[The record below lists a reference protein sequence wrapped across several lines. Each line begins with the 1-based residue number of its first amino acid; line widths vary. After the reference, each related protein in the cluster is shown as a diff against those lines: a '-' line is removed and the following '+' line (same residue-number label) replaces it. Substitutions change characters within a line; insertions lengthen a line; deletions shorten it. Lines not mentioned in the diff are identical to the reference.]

1 MATVT
6 RQPFAPLDGVR
17 LQTLTSLKN
26 RQNSISPSS
35 PGKRK
40 ASDVVD
46 TDDSENI
53 DPVIFSK
60 RSKGA
65 DNSFFP
71 SKDSFIKPASFILTR
86 AASTND
92 VSVRSTPKATANPRP
107 RSYLNPTSPAKINT
121 GITKST
127 PLSAPAGRS
136 PTRGKRSGILS
147 SRRRT
152 GGHFRVDPPAFGL
165 PSKSAA
171 PFSLDAAL
179 KGTIPSYTSRKASS
193 SLAAPS
199 APVDVRSLHEPE
211 SKASWDFVIHEDTP
225 EQEMTN
231 LLQHSTCVLDI
242 SSDEETESRRQ
253 RERAEGKE
261 NVPPVDDISQTTR
274 TRAARQAAAD
284 ADAMVF
290 EKERRPLGEMDVR
303 EYYSEGC
310 DESSVIIVPGD
321 EDEEPQDQQQR
332 QQPSSN
338 ESKPEP
344 EVTPE
349 LKAAPIKAAPNSG
362 LDKEAKSVEDIMQK
376 TDDPAPCAA
385 VLEPVE
391 GTGESFEVWESA
403 SAKDEAEAEVA
414 VATCST

>member
-1 MATVT
+1 M
-6 RQPFAPLDGVR
+6 
-17 LQTLTSLKN
+17 
-26 RQNSISPSS
+26 
-35 PGKRK
+35 
-40 ASDVVD
+40 D
-46 TDDSENI
+46 TDDTENI

-71 SKDSFIKPASFILTR
+71 SKDSFIKPASFILTKS
-86 AASTND
+86 ASSND

-107 RSYLNPTSPAKINT
+107 RSYLNPKSPAKINT

-152 GGHFRVDPPAFGL
+152 GGHCRVDPPAFGL
-165 PSKSAA
+165 SSKSAA

-179 KGTIPSYTSRKASS
+179 KGTIPSYTSRKSSS
-193 SLAAPS
+193 SLGAPS
-199 APVDVRSLHEPE
+199 TPLDVRSLHEPE

-290 EKERRPLGEMDVR
+290 EKERRPLGEMDAR

-338 ESKPEP
+338 ESKPGP
-344 EVTPE
+344 EIAPE
-349 LKAAPIKAAPNSG
+349 LEAAPTKAAPDSS
-362 LDKEAKSVEDIMQK
+362 LDKEAKSVEEIMQK

-385 VLEPVE
+385 VLEPVG
-391 GTGESFEVWESA
+391 GTGESFEVWESG
-403 SAKDEAEAEVA
+403 SAKDEAEAA
-414 VATCST
+414 VAPCST